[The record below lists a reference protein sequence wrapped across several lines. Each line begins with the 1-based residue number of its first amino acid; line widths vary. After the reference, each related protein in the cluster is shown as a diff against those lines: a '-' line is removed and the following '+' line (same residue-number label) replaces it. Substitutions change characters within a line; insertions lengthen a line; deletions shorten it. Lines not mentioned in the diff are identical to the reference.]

1 MRSIF
6 ALRGRGGRWGGS
18 RPGSPASRTGWITWR
33 PVLSEGAW
41 ENVRAEGYSHE
52 DHVPE
57 VVTRKRVG
65 RRSGGLRFK
74 LNRWFYRNRPAVAV
88 GVAFIIFVL
97 VGIAFAQLSITSSV
111 GHPAEVES
119 GAAL

>member
-1 MRSIF
+1 M
-6 ALRGRGGRWGGS
+6 
-18 RPGSPASRTGWITWR
+18 
-33 PVLSEGAW
+33 LSEGAW
-41 ENVRAEGYSHE
+41 EDVQTEGESHE
-52 DHVPE
+52 DDVPD

-97 VGIAFAQLSITSSV
+97 VGIVFAQLSITSSINR
-111 GHPAEVES
+111 PAEAES
-119 GAAL
+119 GAAQ